1 MVRINHPTIRETLS
15 FEQFLTTPHLVY
27 QPSGGGHGSQ
37 ESAVDKAFWSAGVE
51 RRVAV
56 LVAHTMG
63 ITSIVSNTD
72 LLVVVPHRLA
82 LACVALV
89 DVNVLD
95 LPIEIPRISIA
106 QYWHDRFHADPGN
119 RWLRSVFLRLYGRDS
134 ASTAPAYIPPRPFE
148 VSN

>member
-1 MVRINHPTIRETLS
+1 
-15 FEQFLTTPHLVY
+15 
-27 QPSGGGHGSQ
+27 
-37 ESAVDKAFWSAGVE
+37 VDKAFWSAGVE

-56 LVAHTMG
+56 RVTHTMG
-63 ITSIVSNTD
+63 LTSIVSNTD

-89 DVNVLD
+89 DVTVLE
-95 LPIEIPRISIA
+95 LPIEIPRFSIA

-134 ASTAPAYIPPRPFE
+134 ASSAPAYTPPR
-148 VSN
+148 VLDVNT